1 MKRNLDFYY
10 LWLSTL
16 EDSLPACWHTFPV
29 HDANWEKWD
38 ACKHMFSLNYHYGD
52 WLQPAFTDNN
62 IYTLC
67 VLMKSLG
74 SEQNFLTYLHVWSE
88 NQSESCV
95 FLKTVL
101 VVLVFYRCSSS
112 DPRRSGV
119 PGVRRLC
126 IRRSA
131 SLLGARGNFERMQQ
145 WQMGRECAD
154 RDKTKTETQ
163 GRKGR
168 RGGWKNRVRNKVFV
182 SHCPLFSISGG
193 QREQANMVFS

>member
-1 MKRNLDFYY
+1 MNRNLDFYY

-16 EDSLPACWHTFPV
+16 EDSAPACRHTFPI

-38 ACKHMFSLNYHYGD
+38 AHKHMFSLNYHYGD
-52 WLQPAFTDNN
+52 RVQPAFIGNN

-67 VLMKSLG
+67 VLMKPLG
-74 SEQNFLTYLHVWSE
+74 SEENFLTYSHVWSE
-88 NQSESCV
+88 NQSKSCPFSAQCLLFWCFIV
-95 FLKTVL
+95 LFLW
-101 VVLVFYRCSSS
+101 YI
-112 DPRRSGV
+112 SGV
-119 PGVRRLC
+119 PGVRRVY

-131 SLLGARGNFERMQQ
+131 SLLRARGNFERMQQ

-182 SHCPLFSISGG
+182 SHCPLFSISVG
-193 QREQANMVFS
+193 QREQANMIFS